1 VLYEQKLATYIRESP
16 DYYSLLIAN
25 DYIKIVGASK
35 IGHPDSG
42 LYIVLSEKAKKV
54 HSLERN
60 SAT

>member
-1 VLYEQKLATYIRESP
+1 MSP

-25 DYIKIVGASK
+25 DYIKIVGVSK
-35 IGHPDSG
+35 IGQPDSG
-42 LYIVLSEKAKKV
+42 MYIMLSEKAKKV